1 MSTHLAR
8 AFGVACWF
16 MALTLY
22 AAMPEDP
29 DLPPLTL
36 PQAVAKALARNPDLK
51 GFAFRLQAQDG
62 QALTAALSPPFSLRA
77 AVENVAGTGAARGVD
92 GAEASFA
99 LSRAIELGGKRQRRL
114 EASGA
119 ARGVIEIER
128 EAAQLD
134 VLAEVARRLIH
145 VAADQQQQVLMRRTT
160 ELSQATLEASEQRF
174 AAARVP
180 EVEVN
185 RARISLARAR
195 LDEEH
200 AEHELRASRRQ
211 LAAMWGDTEPD
222 FGRVEADLYRLPD
235 IGRFDDL
242 LARLE
247 RNPDA
252 LRYASQAR
260 LRDAEIRL
268 AQTRSQADLTVSAG
282 VKRLQE
288 TQDQAFV
295 MSVEIPLLG
304 RSRAQGEIVQAEAL
318 RGQTD
323 VMAHAHRVKVQA
335 QLFALHQELQHA
347 IAEAQM
353 LRLEVLPE
361 METALQATEYAYQR
375 GRYSYLEWVDAQ
387 REYISLSRAL
397 IRASASAHLYQVEI
411 ERLTA
416 EPLALAQ

>member
-36 PQAVAKALARNPDLK
+36 PQAVAKALARNPDLQ

-62 QALTAALSPPFSLRA
+62 QALTAALSPPLSLRA

-99 LSRAIELGGKRQRRL
+99 LSRVIELGGKRQRRL

-128 EAAQLD
+128 ETAQLD

-174 AAARVP
+174 SAARVP

-222 FGRVEADLYRLPD
+222 FGRMEADLYRLPA

-268 AQTRSQADLTVSAG
+268 AQTHSRADLTVSAG

-295 MSVEIPLLG
+295 MSVEMPLLG

-323 VMAHAHRVKVQA
+323 VMAHAYRVKVQA

-361 METALQATEYAYQR
+361 MEAALQATEYAYQR

>member
-1 MSTHLAR
+1 MD
-8 AFGVACWF
+8 V
-16 MALTLY
+16 
-22 AAMPEDP
+22 
-29 DLPPLTL
+29 
-36 PQAVAKALARNPDLK
+36 
-51 GFAFRLQAQDG
+51 
-62 QALTAALSPPFSLRA
+62 
-77 AVENVAGTGAARGVD
+77 
-92 GAEASFA
+92 AEASFA

-119 ARGVIEIER
+119 VRGVIEIER

-145 VAADQQQQVLMRRTT
+145 VAADQQQQGLVRRTT
-160 ELSQATLEASEQRF
+160 ELAQATLEASEQRF

-185 RARISLARAR
+185 RARINLARAR

-260 LRDAEIRL
+260 LWDAEIRL
-268 AQTRSQADLTVSAG
+268 AQTRSRADLTVSAG
-282 VKRLQE
+282 VRRLQE
-288 TQDQAFV
+288 TQDQALV
-295 MSVEIPLLG
+295 MSVEMPLLG
-304 RSRAQGEIVQAEAL
+304 RSRAQGEIVQADAL

-347 IAEAQM
+347 VAEVEM

-361 METALQATEYAYQR
+361 MEAALQATEYAFRR

-387 REYISLSRAL
+387 RERASLNRAL
-397 IRASASAHLYQVEI
+397 IEASASAHLYQVEI

-416 EPLALAQ
+416 EPLALSQ

>member
-29 DLPPLTL
+29 DLRPLTL

-51 GFAFRLQAQDG
+51 GFEFRLRAQDG
-62 QALTAALSPPFSLRA
+62 QALTAALSPPLSLRA
-77 AVENVAGTGAARGVD
+77 EVENVAGSGAAHGVD
-92 GAEASFA
+92 VAEASFA
-99 LSRAIELGGKRQRRL
+99 LSRAIELGDKRQRRL

-119 ARGVIEIER
+119 ARGALEIER

-145 VAADQQQQVLMRRTT
+145 VAADQQQQGLVRRTT
-160 ELSQATLEASEQRF
+160 ELAQATLEASEQRF

-222 FGRVEADLYRLPD
+222 FGRVETDLYRLPD

-252 LRYASQAR
+252 LRYASQSR

-268 AQTRSQADLTVSAG
+268 AQTRSRADLTVSAG
-282 VKRLQE
+282 VRRLQE
-288 TQDQAFV
+288 TQDQALV
-295 MSVEIPLLG
+295 MSVEMPLLG
-304 RSRAQGEIVQAEAL
+304 RSRAQGEIVQADAL

-347 IAEAQM
+347 VAEVEM
-353 LRLEVLPE
+353 LRLDVLPE
-361 METALQATEYAYQR
+361 MEAALQATEYAFRR

-387 REYISLSRAL
+387 RERASLNRAL
-397 IRASASAHLYQVEI
+397 IEASASAHLYQVEI

-416 EPLALAQ
+416 EPLALSQ

>member
-16 MALTLY
+16 MALALH

-36 PQAVAKALARNPDLK
+36 PQAVAKAQARNPDLQ
-51 GFAFRLQAQDG
+51 GFAFRLRAQDG
-62 QALTAALSPPFSLRA
+62 QALTAALSPPLSLRA
-77 AVENVAGTGAARGVD
+77 GAENLAGTGAARGVD
-92 GAEASFA
+92 AAEASFA
-99 LSRAIELGGKRQRRL
+99 LSRVIELGGKRQRRL

-145 VAADQQQQVLMRRTT
+145 VAADQQQQALVRRTT
-160 ELSQATLEASEQRF
+160 ELAQATLEASEQRF
-174 AAARVP
+174 AAARAP

-185 RARISLARAR
+185 RARIGLARAR

-222 FGRVEADLYRLPD
+222 FGRVEIDLYRLPD

-242 LARLE
+242 LVRLE

-268 AQTRSQADLTVSAG
+268 AQTRSWADLTVSAG

-295 MSVEIPLLG
+295 MSVEMPLLG
-304 RSRAQGEIVQAEAL
+304 RSRAQGEIVQADAL
-318 RGQTD
+318 RGQVDAT
-323 VMAHAHRVKVQA
+323 AHAHRVKVQA

-347 IAEAQM
+347 VAEVEM
-353 LRLEVLPE
+353 LRSAVLPE
-361 METALQATEYAYQR
+361 MEAALQATEYAFRR

-387 REYISLSRAL
+387 REYANLNRAL
-397 IRASASAHLYQVEI
+397 ITAAASVHLHQVEI

-416 EPLALAQ
+416 EPLALPY

>member
-8 AFGVACWF
+8 TFGVACWF
-16 MALTLY
+16 MALALH
-22 AAMPEDP
+22 AAIPEDP

-36 PQAVAKALARNPDLK
+36 PQAVAKALARNPDLQ
-51 GFAFRLQAQDG
+51 GFEFRLRAQDG
-62 QALTAALSPPFSLRA
+62 QALTAALSPPLSLRA
-77 AVENVAGTGAARGVD
+77 AVENLAGTGAARGAD

-99 LSRAIELGGKRQRRL
+99 LSRVIELGGKRQRRL

-119 ARGVIEIER
+119 ARGALEIER

-145 VAADQQQQVLMRRTT
+145 VAADQQQQGLVRRTT
-160 ELSQATLEASEQRF
+160 ELAQATLEASEQRF

-185 RARISLARAR
+185 RARIGLARAR

-222 FGRVEADLYRLPD
+222 FGRVEVDLYRLPD

-268 AQTRSQADLTVSAG
+268 AQTRSWADLTVSAG

-295 MSVEIPLLG
+295 MSVEMPLLG
-304 RSRAQGEIVQAEAL
+304 RSRAQGEIVQADAL
-318 RGQTD
+318 RGQVDAT
-323 VMAHAHRVKVQA
+323 AHAHRVKVQA

-347 IAEAQM
+347 VAEVEM
-353 LRLEVLPE
+353 LRLDVLPE
-361 METALQATEYAYQR
+361 MEAALQATEYAFRR

-387 REYISLSRAL
+387 RERASLNRAL
-397 IRASASAHLYQVEI
+397 IAAAASAHLYQVEI
-411 ERLTA
+411 ERLTV
-416 EPLALAQ
+416 EPLAPSH

>member
-8 AFGVACWF
+8 AVGAACWF
-16 MALTLY
+16 MALALH
-22 AAMPEDP
+22 ASLPEGA

-36 PQAVAKALARNPDLK
+36 SQAVAKALARNPDLA
-51 GFAFRLQAQDG
+51 GFEFRLRAQDG
-62 QALTAALSPPFSLRA
+62 QALTAALSPPSSMRA
-77 AVENVAGTGAARGVD
+77 GVENVAGTGAARGAD

-99 LSRAIELGGKRQRRL
+99 LSRVIELGGKRQRRL

-119 ARGVIEIER
+119 ARGVLEIER
-128 EAAQLD
+128 ERAQLD

-145 VAADQQQQVLMRRTT
+145 VTADQQQQGLARRST
-160 ELSQATLEASEQRF
+160 ELAQATLEASEQRF

-185 RARISLARAR
+185 RSRISLARAR

-200 AEHELRASRRQ
+200 AEHELRASRRE

-222 FGRVEADLYRLPD
+222 FGRVEADLYHLPEV
-235 IGRFDDL
+235 GRFEDL
-242 LARLE
+242 ITRLE

-252 LRYASQAR
+252 LLYASQAR

-268 AQTRSQADLTVSAG
+268 AHTRSRADLTLSAG

-288 TQDQAFV
+288 TQDQALV
-295 MSVEIPLLG
+295 MSVEMPLFG
-304 RSRAQGEIVQAEAL
+304 RSRARGEILQAEAL
-318 RGQTD
+318 RGQADATT
-323 VMAHAHRVKVQA
+323 HAHRVKVQA

-347 IAEAQM
+347 VAEVTM
-353 LRLEVLPE
+353 LRSEVLPE
-361 METALQATEYAYQR
+361 METALKATEYAFRR
-375 GRYSYLEWVDAQ
+375 GRYSYLEWLDAR
-387 REYISLSRAL
+387 REHASLTRAL
-397 IRASASAHLYQVEI
+397 IDAAASAHLYQVEI

-416 EPLALAQ
+416 EPLTPSY